1 MEIRWQIVWAV
12 TALLLT
18 FASQPLVD
26 GKAVKQLERRSLVAQ
41 HDAGNED
48 VGEGRLL
55 ASLFFPIFPQ
65 YHGVNY
71 GDTMEL
77 MTKADTVGYFVVRHT
92 ITVRPFQVC
101 ETGSRCLKNG

>member
-1 MEIRWQIVWAV
+1 MAFTTQ
-12 TALLLT
+12 L
-18 FASQPLVD
+18 LVD
-26 GKAVKQLERRSLVAQ
+26 GKALNQMERRSTTDLVAL
-41 HDAGNED
+41 DANNE
-48 VGEGRLL
+48 GQGRFL

-92 ITVRPFQVC
+92 ITVR
-101 ETGSRCLKNG
+101 TGYMVKIECNLKAMSHYRQ